1 MRTTL
6 DIDSDVLAAVRELA
20 ARRSVSIGRVLS
32 ELARRALIGEPG
44 ALSAREPAAAFH
56 GFQPF
61 PVRGPVVNNETI
73 DRLRDQ
79 EGV

>member
-6 DIDSDVLAAVRELA
+6 DIDPDVLAAARELA
-20 ARRSVSIGRVLS
+20 ARRGASIGRVLS
-32 ELARRALIGEPG
+32 ELARQALVGSPN
-44 ALSAREPAAAFH
+44 ALVAREPAPSFH

-61 PVRGPVVNNETI
+61 PARGPVIDNETI

-79 EGV
+79 EGA